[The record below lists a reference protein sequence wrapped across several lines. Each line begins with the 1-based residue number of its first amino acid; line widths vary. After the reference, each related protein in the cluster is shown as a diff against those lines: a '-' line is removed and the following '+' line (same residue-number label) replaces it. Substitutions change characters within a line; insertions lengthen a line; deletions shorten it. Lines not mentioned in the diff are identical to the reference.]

1 MPEISETANSINITN
16 IVKPV
21 KSAKRIQ
28 FEGLVYDP
36 NKPRNVVDP
45 LKWLTAE
52 QIRADLNTKRQNFS
66 ILLVN
71 VDYDLNTGTI
81 IRTANV
87 FGASEVILYG
97 RKKFDRRA
105 SVGAE
110 FYTNFRQIE
119 YLDQLETTL
128 SEYGNIIALE
138 NNLSNTESLINYKW
152 DYSQKIL
159 ICLGQEGNGIPSEI
173 LNLCKTTLE
182 IPQLGSVR
190 SLNVSTAAAIVM
202 YDYLAKQNF

>member
-1 MPEISETANSINITN
+1 MLFSLCMS
-16 IVKPV
+16 
-21 KSAKRIQ
+21 SAKRIQ

-45 LKWLTAE
+45 LKWLTSE
-52 QIRADLNTKRQNFS
+52 QIKVEIETKKQNFS

-87 FGASEVILYG
+87 FGAREVILYG

-119 YLDQLETTL
+119 YLNQLEDTL
-128 SEYGNIIALE
+128 SEFDNIIALE
-138 NNLSNTESLINYKW
+138 NNLANTQSLVDYKW
-152 DYSQKIL
+152 DYSQKTL
-159 ICLGQEGNGIPSEI
+159 ICLGQEGNGIPEEI
-173 LNLCKTTLE
+173 LNLCKVTLE

-202 YDYLAKQNF
+202 YDYLAKFGKGPEIE